1 MKANNPNNYE
11 SIIVIINKDEYPI
24 IFNQIVEE
32 QMSLGMA
39 REQAEKYADGLEIEL
54 ELYYEKDSGLWGVD
68 SQAVDAQVG
77 LSSPYSKEPL
87 EYEDE

>member
-24 IFNQIVEE
+24 IFNQIVNE
-32 QMSLGMA
+32 QMSLGMP
-39 REQAEKYADGLEIEL
+39 REEAEKYADGLEIEL

-68 SQAVDAQVG
+68 AQAVDAHAD
-77 LSSPYSKEPL
+77 LSSPYSKESL

>member
-32 QMSLGMA
+32 QMSLGMP
-39 REQAEKYADGLEIEL
+39 REQAEKYADGLEVEL

-68 SQAVDAQVG
+68 SQAVDAHAD